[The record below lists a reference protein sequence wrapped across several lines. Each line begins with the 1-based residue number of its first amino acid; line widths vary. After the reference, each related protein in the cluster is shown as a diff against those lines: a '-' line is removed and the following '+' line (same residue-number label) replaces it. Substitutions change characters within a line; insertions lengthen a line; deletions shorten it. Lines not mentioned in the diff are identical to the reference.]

1 MIRIYLIFI
10 FFISLL
16 QLQARAETR
25 LFPAAGKQTR
35 VLIIYSSTD
44 VERIHPL
51 IAGFQARYPGVAIE
65 YHDLGTVEIYRRVRR
80 EIDAGIPGA
89 DLLLSSAMDLQIKL
103 VNDGYGRAHAA
114 VADAGLPRWASW
126 RNEAFGFTLEPAVIV
141 YNRAI
146 APELAAIKT
155 RFQLANVLRMGDSR
169 LKGRIATYDPAR
181 SGLGYLFG
189 TQDAI
194 RSEDFW
200 YLARSMGDAGV
211 RQMASSGAMIDAVAS
226 GEVLLAYNV
235 LGSYALARAR
245 RNADLAITLLQD
257 YTLVMSR
264 IAVIARTARNPATA
278 GDFID
283 YLLSRPGQELIA
295 GPASLYAIRNDISG
309 AATAAALKR
318 ASGGPLIPI
327 RLGPGLL
334 VYLDRLKRRDFLA
347 RWQRSM
353 TGE

>member
-1 MIRIYLIFI
+1 MLRSYLLAIILICFVSPPS
-10 FFISLL
+10 F
-16 QLQARAETR
+16 AETR
-25 LFPAAGKQTR
+25 FFPATGKQTH
-35 VLIIYSSTD
+35 VLTIYSSTD
-44 VERIHPL
+44 VERIYPL
-51 IAGFQARYPGVAIE
+51 ITGFQSRYPGVAIS
-65 YHDLGTVEIYRRVRR
+65 YHDLDTVEIFQRIRR
-80 EIDAGIPGA
+80 ETDAGIANA

-103 VNDGYGRAHAA
+103 VNDGYGRAL
-114 VADAGLPRWASW
+114 DIIDDTGLPGWAIW

-141 YNRAI
+141 YNRAL
-146 APELAAIKT
+146 APELGAIKT
-155 RFQLANVLRMGDSR
+155 RFQLANALRKNDSR

-211 RQMASSGAMIDAVAS
+211 RQMTSSGAMIDAVAS
-226 GEVLLAYNV
+226 GEILLAYNV

-245 RNADLAITLLQD
+245 GNPDLAITLLQD

-264 IAVIARTARNPATA
+264 IAVIAKTARNPATA
-278 GDFID
+278 GNFID

-295 GPASLYAIRNDISG
+295 GPASLYAIRDDISG
-309 AATAAALKR
+309 NATAATLKQVSR
-318 ASGGPLIPI
+318 GPLIPI

-334 VYLDRLKRRDFLA
+334 VYLDRLKRQDFLD

-353 TGE
+353 AGK